1 MATTFAGAHVLG
13 DQEVVNFGNLK
24 FWAERGLI
32 HIENTRDGDYDSISV
47 RVALQRMRAI
57 QDMLGNRRTA
67 HTEDQFDQQ
76 RRKEHQDMLDGLVCL
91 CQKAQIQGMPSD
103 PSAVRDLKRRAKR
116 TIVMPGLKDSM

>member
-1 MATTFAGAHVLG
+1 MSTTFAGAHVLG
-13 DQEVVNFGNLK
+13 DQDVVNFGNLK

-67 HTEDQFDQQ
+67 HTEDQFDQAK
-76 RRKEHQDMLDGLVCL
+76 RKEHQDMLDGLVAL
-91 CQKAQIQGMPSD
+91 CQKAQVQGMPTD
-103 PSAVRDLKRRAKR
+103 ASASRDLKRRAKK
-116 TIVMPGLKDSM
+116 TMVVPGLNESM